1 MLWMSDSTVLFPKPA
16 GHVSRVA
23 RHAIVRRLKTG
34 TNGSMFAPSDATPPP
49 VSSGH
54 GRSSTE
60 RPTRP
65 LSVWLAG
72 PIGIDAYAEL
82 AERLAA
88 DAAKPDGRP
97 PTLLVCEL
105 EPVITVGRQGS
116 RTDVRLADD
125 ELVARRL
132 AVRFMG
138 RGGGAIPHGPGQV
151 CVALFARLDDLGLSP
166 CDVGGYLGRF
176 EAALEAALR
185 RLRCGTTRRPG
196 MHGIFGRTGLL
207 AALGVAIRG
216 GVARHGGFLNVAA
229 DIGLCDRVRSV
240 PGTVSRAGAGGAAS
254 KFTTMGSVEA
264 DLQRRVRLQEARS
277 AVVEGITEAFAFARS
292 HVQSGFPP
300 PGGIGPG
307 RRMFHV
313 G

>member
-1 MLWMSDSTVLFPKPA
+1 MIASPDPSPTPVP
-16 GHVSRVA
+16 
-23 RHAIVRRLKTG
+23 TG
-34 TNGSMFAPSDATPPP
+34 R
-49 VSSGH
+49 
-54 GRSSTE
+54 GRSADE

-72 PIGIDAYAEL
+72 PIDIDAYAEM

-88 DAAKPDGRP
+88 DVAEPGGRP
-97 PTLLVCEL
+97 PTLVVCEF

-151 CVALFARLDDLGLSP
+151 IAALFARLDDLGLSP

-176 EAALEAALR
+176 EAGLEGALR
-185 RLRCGTTRRPG
+185 RLRCGPARRQG

-207 AALGVAIRG
+207 AAVGVAIRG
-216 GVARHGGFLNVAA
+216 GVARHGGFVNVSV
-229 DIGLCDRVRSV
+229 DLGLCDRVRSV
-240 PGTVSRAGAGGAAS
+240 PGSAGRVGGHEAGGGCSSVRAA
-254 KFTTMGSVEA
+254 TMGSVEA

-277 AVVEGITEAFAFARS
+277 AIVEGITMAFSFSRS

-300 PGGIGPG
+300 AGGTGPV
-307 RRMFHV
+307 RRICRAS
-313 G
+313 

>member
-1 MLWMSDSTVLFPKPA
+1 M
-16 GHVSRVA
+16 
-23 RHAIVRRLKTG
+23 I
-34 TNGSMFAPSDATPPP
+34 ATPDQPSMPVPP
-49 VSSGH
+49 GR
-54 GRSSTE
+54 GRSAVE
-60 RPTRP
+60 RPARP

-72 PIGIDAYAEL
+72 PIGIDAYAEM

-88 DAAKPDGRP
+88 DVAEPGGRP
-97 PTLLVCEL
+97 PTLVVCEF

-151 CVALFARLDDLGLSP
+151 VAALFARLEDLGLSP
-166 CDVGGYLGRF
+166 CDVGGYLARF

-185 RLRCGTTRRPG
+185 RLRCGTGRQPG
-196 MHGIFGRTGLL
+196 MHGLFGRTGLL

-216 GVARHGGFLNVAA
+216 GVARHGGFVNVSA
-229 DIGLCDRVRSV
+229 DLGLCDRVRSV
-240 PGTVSRAGAGGAAS
+240 PGSVGRVGGHGAGVGRAANRAA
-254 KFTTMGSVEA
+254 TMSSVEA

-277 AVVEGITEAFAFARS
+277 AIVEGVGAAFEFSRS
-292 HVQSGFPP
+292 QVQSGFPP
-300 PGGIGPG
+300 VGGTGPA
-307 RRMFHV
+307 RRIIRV
-313 G
+313 S

>member
-1 MLWMSDSTVLFPKPA
+1 MIAPPDPPSTP
-16 GHVSRVA
+16 GSSA
-23 RHAIVRRLKTG
+23 R
-34 TNGSMFAPSDATPPP
+34 
-49 VSSGH
+49 
-54 GRSSTE
+54 GRSPAE

-72 PIGIDAYAEL
+72 SIGIDAYAEM

-88 DAAKPDGRP
+88 DVAEPAGRG
-97 PTLLVCEL
+97 PTLVVCEL
-105 EPVITVGRQGS
+105 ERVITVGRQGS
-116 RTDVRLADD
+116 RTDVRLGDD

-151 CVALFARLDDLGLSP
+151 CVALFTRLDDLGLSP
-166 CDVGGYLGRF
+166 CDVGGYLSRF

-216 GVARHGGFLNVAA
+216 GVARHGGFVNVAA
-229 DIGLCDRVRSV
+229 DLGLCDRIRSV
-240 PGTVSRAGAGGAAS
+240 PGTVSRAGAGWPAGQAA
-254 KFTTMGSVEA
+254 TMGSVEA

-277 AVVEGITEAFAFARS
+277 AIVEGINEAFAFSRS

-300 PGGIGPG
+300 AGGIGPG
-307 RRMFHV
+307 RRMCHV